1 MNNSGTSSESE
12 EETNNDIQTLASIYE
27 KVCSALQSKT
37 VEYPIDLYTLYD
49 FVSFFL
55 SKELLENQD
64 FKSNYLNTMRLKD
77 ALSTIEERQ
86 LLFIFFEND
95 KNFLAVTT
103 LERAMINAKLQ
114 NDEKGFLQ
122 RKIHTF
128 IYKHKKVRFGKG
140 NSQEDEDID
149 EIHQSDY

>member
-64 FKSNYLNTMRLKD
+64 FKSNYLNTRRLKD

-114 NDEKGFLQ
+114 NDEKDFLQ

-128 IYKHKKVRFGKG
+128 ITKYKKVRFGKG
-140 NSQEDEDID
+140 NSQEDE
-149 EIHQSDY
+149 EIYEGYESDY